1 MNAHQHIPEVKE
13 ADFQTQVLKSALP
26 VLVDFFTSW
35 SRPCGLLEEVLCEVS
50 EACSPALKV
59 VKVNADD
66 SLDLSLLYDIQSVPT
81 LLYFVNGE
89 PLMRIIGTATK
100 EAILA
105 KLHWHEGS
113 HELDPHSLCFLA
125 PPSNSE
131 KT

>member
-26 VLVDFFTSW
+26 VLVDFCTSW
-35 SRPCGLLEEVLCEVS
+35 SRPCSLLEGVLCEVA

-81 LLYFVNGE
+81 LLYFINGE
-89 PLMRIIGTATK
+89 PLIRIIGTATK

-105 KLHWHEGS
+105 KLHWPEGAREAGPRS
-113 HELDPHSLCFLA
+113 QCFVA

-131 KT
+131 RS